1 LVRIEIAN
9 QIKHLK
15 LDRRLIRRVI
25 QWIMRQTNI
34 KTGEVS
40 VAIVDDP
47 TMAALHGRYLN
58 DPAPTDVLSFVLE
71 TGPEHLEGEVVV
83 SYDTAVAKA
92 KELRVSV
99 ASELLL
105 YIVHGTLHLVGYDD
119 ITPALRRKMRAAEK
133 HVFEALRIPYP
144 GPEENS
150 KKNRGRACEAKKR
163 RRTDSKS
170 GKG

>member
-15 LDRRLIRRVI
+15 FDRALIRRAV
-25 QWIMRQTNI
+25 QWIMRQANI
-34 KTGEVS
+34 KTGVVS

-47 TMAALHGRYLN
+47 TIAALHDRYLD

-83 SYDTAVAKA
+83 SYDTAVARA
-92 KELRVSV
+92 KQLRVPV
-99 ASELLL
+99 TTELLL
-105 YIVHGTLHLVGYDD
+105 YVVHGTLHLVGYDD
-119 ITPALRRKMRAAEK
+119 VTPALRNKMRIAEK
-133 HVFEALRIPYP
+133 QVFEALKIRYP
-144 GPEENS
+144 APEKTPKTS
-150 KKNRGRACEAKKR
+150 RGTGREAKKSR
-163 RRTDSKS
+163 GTGSKS